1 MAEETKAKASVL
13 LTGIDELSPKLGA
26 LRVKVDDFKKNLEQT
41 GLGKLD
47 ISGLFK
53 GGSVITPF
61 VDGIKSAAA
70 FQGKLA
76 EVSETAKTVDLP
88 ETPKAAAQNMNVF
101 SASMEKVSA
110 AVDAALVPAVGAL
123 VVGLEPMLTQVGSL
137 LADNP
142 KLVEGLAA
150 GAIAFSAMQAAVTG
164 MTQVMDVM
172 SMVLKTNPI
181 MLIAMGIAVAA
192 GLIVA
197 NWTPISAFFTGLWE
211 SVKNAGASAMATL
224 RSVLDWRPLEALA
237 ALWEPVTGFFSG
249 IWDKVKVV
257 TAPVIDFFKS
267 VFSWS
272 PAGLILE
279 NWGPLTG
286 LFSAIWELLKALSV
300 PVMAFLRNLFDFSP
314 MQMINSAW
322 GGVVRFFEPMF
333 SGLRKA
339 AQTAKEFLVSLFDF
353 SPMQMINS
361 AWGGVVGF
369 FEPMFS
375 GLRKVAQP
383 AKDFLVSLFDFSPM
397 QMITSAWGGVVA
409 YFQPV
414 WTTLQSAV
422 QSTRD
427 TLRALF
433 DFFPMEMI
441 TSAWGGVVG
450 FFEPIWTALQTSV
463 QQVKGF
469 FTGLFEWSPLEQ
481 IAQYWQPIGEVFS
494 ALWGVVLALSAPVVD
509 FLHGLF
515 EWKPLDQ
522 IIESWGPIV
531 GWFGELWQKL
541 QTVIAPIKELFDGG
555 FAGLIAKVTGKVET
569 LTEAQRQTNAEGKGE
584 LAPAFFGASPKP
596 EGGSALQG
604 GSLPQ
609 SSGAL
614 IQQSAANNRTQLE
627 GGLTVRFENAPAGLR
642 TDQPQTNQPGLALSS
657 RIGYRSLSMGG
668 SNELA

>member
-1 MAEETKAKASVL
+1 MADEEKKTPKPVL
-13 LTGIDELSPKLGA
+13 ITGIDELSPKLGA
-26 LRVKVDDFKKNLEQT
+26 LRMKVESFKNNLEQT

-47 ISGLFK
+47 ISGLFN

-70 FQGKLA
+70 FQGKLS
-76 EVSETAKTVDLP
+76 EVSDTAKTVDLP
-88 ETPKAAAQNMNVF
+88 AAPTAATQNMNVL
-101 SASMEKVSA
+101 SASMQKVSA

-123 VVGLEPMLTQVGSL
+123 VVGLEPTLTQVGSL

-150 GAIAFSAMQAAVTG
+150 GAIAFSAMQTAVTG

-172 SMVLKTNPI
+172 SIVLKTNPI

-197 NWTPISAFFTGLWE
+197 NWTPISAFFTGMWE
-211 SVKNAGASAMATL
+211 GVKNAGASAMATL
-224 RSVLDWRPLEALA
+224 RSVLDWRPLAALA
-237 ALWEPVTGFFSG
+237 ALWEPVTGFFSA
-249 IWDKVKVV
+249 IWDKVTVV

-267 VFSWS
+267 VFAWS
-272 PAGLILE
+272 PAGMIIE

-314 MQMINSAW
+314 MQMITDAW
-322 GGVVRFFEPMF
+322 GGVLTFFEPMF
-333 SGLRKA
+333 
-339 AQTAKEFLVSLFDF
+339 
-353 SPMQMINS
+353 
-361 AWGGVVGF
+361 
-369 FEPMFS
+369 
-375 GLRKVAQP
+375 
-383 AKDFLVSLFDFSPM
+383 
-397 QMITSAWGGVVA
+397 
-409 YFQPV
+409 
-414 WTTLQSAV
+414 TTLQSAV

-427 TLRALF
+427 ILRTLF
-433 DFFPMEMI
+433 DFFPMEML

-450 FFEPIWTALQTSV
+450 FFEPIWMALQTSV
-463 QQVKGF
+463 QRVRGF
-469 FTGLFEWSPLEQ
+469 FTSLFEWSPLEQ

-509 FLHGLF
+509 FLHSLF

-522 IIESWGPIV
+522 IIESWGPITE
-531 GWFGELWQKL
+531 WFGELWQKL

-584 LAPAFFGASPKP
+584 LAPAFFAASPAP
-596 EGGSALQG
+596 AGNGTLQS

-609 SSGAL
+609 TSSAL

-642 TDQPQTNQPGLALSS
+642 TEQPQTNQPGLAVSS

-668 SNELA
+668 SQ

>member
-26 LRVKVDDFKKNLEQT
+26 LRVKVESFKNNLEQT

-76 EVSETAKTVDLP
+76 EVGDAAKAVDLP
-88 ETPKAAAQNMNVF
+88 ATPKVAAQNMNVF

-150 GAIAFSAMQAAVTG
+150 GAIAFSAMQTAVTG

-192 GLIVA
+192 GLIYA
-197 NWTPISAFFTGLWE
+197 NWTPISAFFKGMWE
-211 SVKNAGASAMATL
+211 GVKNIGVSAMATL
-224 RSVLDWRPLEALA
+224 RSILDWRPLDALA
-237 ALWEPVTGFFSG
+237 ALWSPVAGFFSG
-249 IWDKVKVV
+249 IWDKVKAV

-267 VFSWS
+267 VFSWT
-272 PAGLILE
+272 PAGMILE
-279 NWGPLTG
+279 NWAPLTG
-286 LFSAIWELLKALSV
+286 LFSAIWDLLKALSV
-300 PVMAFLRNLFDFSP
+300 PVMAFLKGLFDWTP
-314 MQMINSAW
+314 LGMIINNW
-322 GGVVRFFEPMF
+322 GSITGFFASIWTALQP
-333 SGLRKA
+333 A
-339 AQTAKEFLVSLFDF
+339 AQAIKDFFGTLFDY
-353 SPMQMINS
+353 SPLGMIVNN
-361 AWGGVVGF
+361 WGSIV
-369 FEPMFS
+369 
-375 GLRKVAQP
+375 
-383 AKDFLVSLFDFSPM
+383 
-397 QMITSAWGGVVA
+397 T
-409 YFQPV
+409 
-414 WTTLQSAV
+414 
-422 QSTRD
+422 
-427 TLRALF
+427 
-433 DFFPMEMI
+433 
-441 TSAWGGVVG
+441 
-450 FFEPIWTALQTSV
+450 FFEPIWAALQTSA
-463 QQVKGF
+463 QQIKSF
-469 FTGLFEWSPLEQ
+469 FQSLFEWSPLEQ
-481 IAQYWQPIGEVFS
+481 IAMYWQPISEVFS
-494 ALWGVVLALSAPVVD
+494 ALWGVVQALAAPVLE
-509 FLHGLF
+509 FLHNMF
-515 EWKPLDQ
+515 EWTPLGQ
-522 IIESWGPIV
+522 IIKNWGPITE
-531 GWFGELWQKL
+531 WFGELWQKL

-569 LTEAQRQTNAEGKGE
+569 FTEAQRQTNAEGKGE
-584 LAPAFFGASPKP
+584 LAPAFFGATPQAA
-596 EGGSALQG
+596 GNGALQS

-614 IQQSAANNRTQLE
+614 IQQSAINNRTQLE

-642 TDQPQTNQPGLALSS
+642 TDQPQSNQPGLALSS
-657 RIGYRSLSMGG
+657 RIGYRSLSAGG

>member
-70 FQGKLA
+70 FQGKLT

-150 GAIAFSAMQAAVTG
+150 GAIAFSAMQTAVTG

-197 NWTPISAFFTGLWE
+197 NWTPISAFFTGLWD

-224 RSVLDWRPLEALA
+224 RSILDWRPLETLA

-249 IWDKVKVV
+249 IWDKVKTV

-339 AQTAKEFLVSLFDF
+339 AQ
-353 SPMQMINS
+353 
-361 AWGGVVGF
+361 
-369 FEPMFS
+369 
-375 GLRKVAQP
+375 P

-397 QMITSAWGGVVA
+397 QMITSAWGGVIA

-422 QSTRD
+422 QITRD
-427 TLRALF
+427 TLRTLF

-450 FFEPIWTALQTSV
+450 FFEPIWTALQASV

-569 LTEAQRQTNAEGKGE
+569 LTQAQRQTNAEGKGE

-657 RIGYRSLSMGG
+657 RIGYRSLSAGG

>member
-1 MAEETKAKASVL
+1 MADEEKKTPKPVL
-13 LTGIDELSPKLGA
+13 ITGIDELSPKLGA
-26 LRVKVDDFKKNLEQT
+26 LRMKVESFKNNLEQT

-47 ISGLFK
+47 ISGLFN

-70 FQGKLA
+70 FQGKLS
-76 EVSETAKTVDLP
+76 EVSDTAKTVDLP
-88 ETPKAAAQNMNVF
+88 AAPTAATQNMNVF
-101 SASMEKVSA
+101 SASMQKVSA

-150 GAIAFSAMQAAVTG
+150 GAIAFSAMQTAVTG

-172 SMVLKTNPI
+172 SIVLKTNPI

-197 NWTPISAFFTGLWE
+197 NWTPISAFFTGMWE
-211 SVKNAGASAMATL
+211 GVKNIGASAMATL
-224 RSVLDWRPLEALA
+224 RSVLDWRPLAALA
-237 ALWEPVTGFFSG
+237 ALWEPVTGFFSA
-249 IWDKVKVV
+249 IWDKVMVV

-267 VFSWS
+267 VFAWS
-272 PAGLILE
+272 PAGMIIE
-279 NWGPLTG
+279 NWRPLTG

-314 MQMINSAW
+314 MQMITDAW
-322 GGVVRFFEPMF
+322 GGVVTFFEPMF
-333 SGLRKA
+333 
-339 AQTAKEFLVSLFDF
+339 
-353 SPMQMINS
+353 
-361 AWGGVVGF
+361 
-369 FEPMFS
+369 
-375 GLRKVAQP
+375 
-383 AKDFLVSLFDFSPM
+383 
-397 QMITSAWGGVVA
+397 
-409 YFQPV
+409 
-414 WTTLQSAV
+414 TTLQSAV

-427 TLRALF
+427 ILRTLF
-433 DFFPMEMI
+433 DFFPMEML

-450 FFEPIWTALQTSV
+450 FFEPIWMALQTSV
-463 QQVKGF
+463 QRVRGF
-469 FTGLFEWSPLEQ
+469 FTSLFEWSPLEQ

-509 FLHGLF
+509 FLHSLF

-522 IIESWGPIV
+522 IIESWGPITE
-531 GWFGELWQKL
+531 WFGELWQKL

-584 LAPAFFGASPKP
+584 LAPAFFAASPAP
-596 EGGSALQG
+596 AGNGTLQS

-609 SSGAL
+609 TSSAL

-642 TDQPQTNQPGLALSS
+642 TEQPQTNQPGLAVSS

-668 SNELA
+668 SQ

>member
-110 AVDAALVPAVGAL
+110 AVDAALVPVVGAL

-150 GAIAFSAMQAAVTG
+150 GAIAFSAMQTAVTG

-197 NWTPISAFFTGLWE
+197 NWTPISAFFSGLWE
-211 SVKNAGASAMATL
+211 GVKNAGASAMATL

-237 ALWEPVTGFFSG
+237 ALWEPVTAFFSG
-249 IWDKVKVV
+249 IWDKVKAV

-272 PAGLILE
+272 PAGMILE

-300 PVMAFLRNLFDFSP
+300 PVISFLKGLFDWTPLGMIINNWGAISGFFASIWAALQPAAQAIKDFFGSLFDSSP
-314 MQMINSAW
+314 LGMLVNNW
-322 GGVVRFFEPMF
+322 GSVVTFFEP
-333 SGLRKA
+333 
-339 AQTAKEFLVSLFDF
+339 
-353 SPMQMINS
+353 
-361 AWGGVVGF
+361 
-369 FEPMFS
+369 
-375 GLRKVAQP
+375 
-383 AKDFLVSLFDFSPM
+383 
-397 QMITSAWGGVVA
+397 
-409 YFQPV
+409 V
-414 WTTLQSAV
+414 WA
-422 QSTRD
+422 
-427 TLRALF
+427 
-433 DFFPMEMI
+433 
-441 TSAWGGVVG
+441 
-450 FFEPIWTALQTSV
+450 ALQTSA
-463 QQVKGF
+463 QTIKSF
-469 FTGLFEWSPLEQ
+469 FQSLFEWSPLEQ
-481 IAQYWQPIGEVFS
+481 IAQYWQPISEVFS
-494 ALWGVVLALSAPVVD
+494 ALWGVVQALAAPVLE
-509 FLHGLF
+509 FLHNMF
-515 EWKPLDQ
+515 EWTPLGQ
-522 IIESWGPIV
+522 IIKNWGPITE
-531 GWFGELWQKL
+531 WFGELWQKL

-584 LAPAFFGASPKP
+584 LAPAFFGASAKT
-596 EGGSALQG
+596 EGGGALQG

>member
-1 MAEETKAKASVL
+1 MADEEKKTPKPVL
-13 LTGIDELSPKLGA
+13 ITGIDELSPKLGA
-26 LRVKVDDFKKNLEQT
+26 LRMKVESFKNNLEQT

-47 ISGLFK
+47 ISGLFN

-70 FQGKLA
+70 FQGKLS
-76 EVSETAKTVDLP
+76 EVSDTAKTVDLP
-88 ETPKAAAQNMNVF
+88 AAPTVATQNMNVF
-101 SASMEKVSA
+101 SASMQKVSA

-150 GAIAFSAMQAAVTG
+150 GAIAFSAMQTAVTG

-172 SMVLKTNPI
+172 SIVLKTNPI

-197 NWTPISAFFTGLWE
+197 NWTPISAFFTGMWE
-211 SVKNAGASAMATL
+211 GVKNIGASAMATL
-224 RSVLDWRPLEALA
+224 RSALDWRPLAALA
-237 ALWEPVTGFFSG
+237 ALWEPVTGFFSA
-249 IWDKVKVV
+249 IWDKVTVV

-272 PAGLILE
+272 PAGMIIE
-279 NWGPLTG
+279 NWGSLTG
-286 LFSAIWELLKALSV
+286 LFSAIWELLEALSV

-314 MQMINSAW
+314 MQMITDAW
-322 GGVVRFFEPMF
+322 GGVVTFFEPMF
-333 SGLRKA
+333 
-339 AQTAKEFLVSLFDF
+339 
-353 SPMQMINS
+353 
-361 AWGGVVGF
+361 
-369 FEPMFS
+369 
-375 GLRKVAQP
+375 
-383 AKDFLVSLFDFSPM
+383 
-397 QMITSAWGGVVA
+397 
-409 YFQPV
+409 
-414 WTTLQSAV
+414 TTLQSAV

-427 TLRALF
+427 ILRTLF
-433 DFFPMEMI
+433 DFFPMEML

-450 FFEPIWTALQTSV
+450 FFEPIWMALQTSV
-463 QQVKGF
+463 QRVRGF
-469 FTGLFEWSPLEQ
+469 FTSLFEWSPLEQ

-509 FLHGLF
+509 FLHSLF

-522 IIESWGPIV
+522 IIESWGPITE
-531 GWFGELWQKL
+531 WFGELWQKL

-584 LAPAFFGASPKP
+584 LAPAFFAASPAP
-596 EGGSALQG
+596 AGNGTLQS

-609 SSGAL
+609 TSSAL

-642 TDQPQTNQPGLALSS
+642 TEQPQTNQPGLAVSS

-668 SNELA
+668 SQ

>member
-26 LRVKVDDFKKNLEQT
+26 LRVKVESFKNNLEQT

-70 FQGKLA
+70 FHGKLA
-76 EVSETAKTVDLP
+76 EVGDAAKAVDLP
-88 ETPKAAAQNMNVF
+88 ATPKVAAQNMNVF

-150 GAIAFSAMQAAVTG
+150 GAIAFSAMQTAVTG

-192 GLIVA
+192 GLIYA
-197 NWTPISAFFTGLWE
+197 NWTPISAFFKGMWE
-211 SVKNAGASAMATL
+211 GVKNIGVSAMATL
-224 RSVLDWRPLEALA
+224 RSILDWRPLDALA
-237 ALWEPVTGFFSG
+237 ALWSPVAGFFSG
-249 IWDKVKVV
+249 IWDKVKAV

-267 VFSWS
+267 VFSWT
-272 PAGLILE
+272 PAGMILE
-279 NWGPLTG
+279 NWAPLTG
-286 LFSAIWELLKALSV
+286 LFSAIWDLLKALSV
-300 PVMAFLRNLFDFSP
+300 PVMAFLKGLFDWTP
-314 MQMINSAW
+314 LGMIINNW
-322 GGVVRFFEPMF
+322 GSITGFFASIWTALQP
-333 SGLRKA
+333 A
-339 AQTAKEFLVSLFDF
+339 AQAIKDFFGTLFDY
-353 SPMQMINS
+353 SPLGMIVNN
-361 AWGGVVGF
+361 WGSIV
-369 FEPMFS
+369 
-375 GLRKVAQP
+375 
-383 AKDFLVSLFDFSPM
+383 
-397 QMITSAWGGVVA
+397 T
-409 YFQPV
+409 
-414 WTTLQSAV
+414 
-422 QSTRD
+422 
-427 TLRALF
+427 
-433 DFFPMEMI
+433 
-441 TSAWGGVVG
+441 
-450 FFEPIWTALQTSV
+450 FFEPIWAALQTSA
-463 QQVKGF
+463 QQIKSF
-469 FTGLFEWSPLEQ
+469 FQSLFEWSPLEQ
-481 IAQYWQPIGEVFS
+481 IAMYWQPISEVFS
-494 ALWGVVLALSAPVVD
+494 ALWGVVQALAAPVLE
-509 FLHGLF
+509 FLHNMF
-515 EWKPLDQ
+515 EWTPLGQ
-522 IIESWGPIV
+522 IIKNWGPITE
-531 GWFGELWQKL
+531 WFGELWQKL

-569 LTEAQRQTNAEGKGE
+569 FTEAQRQTNAEGKGE
-584 LAPAFFGASPKP
+584 LAPAFFGATPQAAN
-596 EGGSALQG
+596 GALQS

-614 IQQSAANNRTQLE
+614 IQQSAINNRTQLE

-642 TDQPQTNQPGLALSS
+642 TDQPQSNQPGLALSS
-657 RIGYRSLSMGG
+657 RIGYRSLSAGG

>member
-1 MAEETKAKASVL
+1 MADEEKKTPKPVL
-13 LTGIDELSPKLGA
+13 ITGIDELSPKLGA
-26 LRVKVDDFKKNLEQT
+26 LRMKVESFKNNLEQT

-47 ISGLFK
+47 ISGLFN

-70 FQGKLA
+70 FQGKLS
-76 EVSETAKTVDLP
+76 EVSDTAKTVDLP
-88 ETPKAAAQNMNVF
+88 AAPTAATQNMNVF
-101 SASMEKVSA
+101 SASMQKVSA

-150 GAIAFSAMQAAVTG
+150 GAIAFSAMQTAVTG

-172 SMVLKTNPI
+172 SIVLKTNPI

-197 NWTPISAFFTGLWE
+197 NWTPISAFFTGMWE
-211 SVKNAGASAMATL
+211 GVKNIGASAMATL
-224 RSVLDWRPLEALA
+224 RSVLDWRPLAALA
-237 ALWEPVTGFFSG
+237 ALWEPVTGFFSA
-249 IWDKVKVV
+249 IWDKVTVV

-272 PAGLILE
+272 PAGMIIE

-286 LFSAIWELLKALSV
+286 LFSAIWELLEALSV

-314 MQMINSAW
+314 MQMITDAW
-322 GGVVRFFEPMF
+322 GGVVKFFEPMF
-333 SGLRKA
+333 
-339 AQTAKEFLVSLFDF
+339 
-353 SPMQMINS
+353 
-361 AWGGVVGF
+361 
-369 FEPMFS
+369 
-375 GLRKVAQP
+375 
-383 AKDFLVSLFDFSPM
+383 
-397 QMITSAWGGVVA
+397 
-409 YFQPV
+409 
-414 WTTLQSAV
+414 TTLQSAV

-427 TLRALF
+427 ILRTLF
-433 DFFPMEMI
+433 DFFPMEML

-450 FFEPIWTALQTSV
+450 FFEPIWMALQTSV
-463 QQVKGF
+463 QRVRGF
-469 FTGLFEWSPLEQ
+469 FTSLFEWSPLEQ

-509 FLHGLF
+509 FLHSLF

-522 IIESWGPIV
+522 IIESWGPITE
-531 GWFGELWQKL
+531 WFGELWQKL

-584 LAPAFFGASPKP
+584 LAPAFFAASPAP
-596 EGGSALQG
+596 AGNGTLQS

-609 SSGAL
+609 TSSAL
-614 IQQSAANNRTQLE
+614 IQQSAANNRTQLQ

-642 TDQPQTNQPGLALSS
+642 TEQPQTNQPGLAVSS

-668 SNELA
+668 SQ

>member
-1 MAEETKAKASVL
+1 MADEEKKTPKPVL
-13 LTGIDELSPKLGA
+13 ITGIDELSPKLGA
-26 LRVKVDDFKKNLEQT
+26 LRMKVESFKNNLEQT

-47 ISGLFK
+47 ISGLFN

-70 FQGKLA
+70 FQGKLS
-76 EVSETAKTVDLP
+76 EVSDTAKTVDLP
-88 ETPKAAAQNMNVF
+88 AAPTAATQNMNVF
-101 SASMEKVSA
+101 SASMQKVSA

-150 GAIAFSAMQAAVTG
+150 GAIAFSAMQTAVTG

-197 NWTPISAFFTGLWE
+197 NWTPISAFFTGMWE
-211 SVKNAGASAMATL
+211 GVKNAGARAMATL
-224 RSVLDWRPLEALA
+224 RLVLDWRPLAAMA
-237 ALWEPVTGFFSG
+237 ALWEPVTEFFSA
-249 IWDKVKVV
+249 IWDKVMAV

-267 VFSWS
+267 VFAWS
-272 PAGLILE
+272 PAGMIIE

-314 MQMINSAW
+314 MQMITDAW
-322 GGVVRFFEPMF
+322 GGVVTFFEPIF
-333 SGLRKA
+333 
-339 AQTAKEFLVSLFDF
+339 
-353 SPMQMINS
+353 
-361 AWGGVVGF
+361 
-369 FEPMFS
+369 
-375 GLRKVAQP
+375 
-383 AKDFLVSLFDFSPM
+383 
-397 QMITSAWGGVVA
+397 
-409 YFQPV
+409 
-414 WTTLQSAV
+414 TTLQSAV

-427 TLRALF
+427 ILRTLF
-433 DFFPMEMI
+433 DFFPMEML

-450 FFEPIWTALQTSV
+450 FFEPIWMALQTSV
-463 QQVKGF
+463 QRVRGF
-469 FTGLFEWSPLEQ
+469 FTSLFEWSPLEQ

-509 FLHGLF
+509 FLHSLF

-522 IIESWGPIV
+522 IIESWGPITE
-531 GWFGELWQKL
+531 WFGELWQKL

-584 LAPAFFGASPKP
+584 LAPAFFAASPAP
-596 EGGSALQG
+596 AGNGTLQS

-609 SSGAL
+609 TSSAL
-614 IQQSAANNRTQLE
+614 IQQSAANNRTQLQ

-642 TDQPQTNQPGLALSS
+642 TEQPQTNQPGLAVSS

-668 SNELA
+668 SQ

>member
-88 ETPKAAAQNMNVF
+88 DTPKAAAQNMNVF

-150 GAIAFSAMQAAVTG
+150 GAIAFSAMQTAVTG

-224 RSVLDWRPLEALA
+224 RSVLDWRPLDALA

-249 IWDKVKVV
+249 IWDKVKTV

-272 PAGLILE
+272 PAGMILE

-300 PVMAFLRNLFDFSP
+300 PVMSFLKGLFDWTPLGMIINNWGAISGFFASIWAALQPAAQAIKDFFGTLFDYSP
-314 MQMINSAW
+314 LGMLVNNW
-322 GGVVRFFEPMF
+322 GSVVTFFEPVWAALQA
-333 SGLRKA
+333 S
-339 AQTAKEFLVSLFDF
+339 AQTIKS
-353 SPMQMINS
+353 
-361 AWGGVVGF
+361 F
-369 FEPMFS
+369 F
-375 GLRKVAQP
+375 
-383 AKDFLVSLFDFSPM
+383 
-397 QMITSAWGGVVA
+397 
-409 YFQPV
+409 
-414 WTTLQSAV
+414 QS
-422 QSTRD
+422 
-427 TLRALF
+427 
-433 DFFPMEMI
+433 
-441 TSAWGGVVG
+441 
-450 FFEPIWTALQTSV
+450 
-463 QQVKGF
+463 
-469 FTGLFEWSPLEQ
+469 LFEWSPLEQ
-481 IAQYWQPIGEVFS
+481 IAQYWQPISEVFS
-494 ALWGVVLALSAPVVD
+494 ALWGVVQALAAPVLE
-509 FLHGLF
+509 FLHNMF
-515 EWKPLDQ
+515 EWTPLGQ
-522 IIESWGPIV
+522 IIKNWGPITE
-531 GWFGELWQKL
+531 WFGELWQKL

-584 LAPAFFGASPKP
+584 LAPAFFGASSKP

-609 SSGAL
+609 SSSAL

-642 TDQPQTNQPGLALSS
+642 TDQPQTNQPGLALNS

>member
-1 MAEETKAKASVL
+1 MADEEKKTPKPVL
-13 LTGIDELSPKLGA
+13 ITGIDELSPKLGA
-26 LRVKVDDFKKNLEQT
+26 LRMKVESFKNNLEQT

-47 ISGLFK
+47 ISGLFN

-70 FQGKLA
+70 FQGKLS
-76 EVSETAKTVDLP
+76 EVSDTAKTVDLP
-88 ETPKAAAQNMNVF
+88 AAPTAATQNMNVF
-101 SASMEKVSA
+101 SASMQKVSA

-150 GAIAFSAMQAAVTG
+150 GAIAFSAMQTAVTG

-172 SMVLKTNPI
+172 SIVLKTNPI

-197 NWTPISAFFTGLWE
+197 NWTPISAFFTGMWE
-211 SVKNAGASAMATL
+211 GVKNIGASAMATL
-224 RSVLDWRPLEALA
+224 RSVLDWRPLAALA
-237 ALWEPVTGFFSG
+237 ALWEPVTGFFSA
-249 IWDKVKVV
+249 IWDKVMVV

-267 VFSWS
+267 VFAWS
-272 PAGLILE
+272 PAGMIIE
-279 NWGPLTG
+279 NWRPLTG
-286 LFSAIWELLKALSV
+286 LFSAIWELLEALSV

-314 MQMINSAW
+314 MQMITDAW
-322 GGVVRFFEPMF
+322 GGVVTFFEPMF
-333 SGLRKA
+333 
-339 AQTAKEFLVSLFDF
+339 
-353 SPMQMINS
+353 
-361 AWGGVVGF
+361 
-369 FEPMFS
+369 
-375 GLRKVAQP
+375 
-383 AKDFLVSLFDFSPM
+383 
-397 QMITSAWGGVVA
+397 
-409 YFQPV
+409 
-414 WTTLQSAV
+414 TTLQSAV

-427 TLRALF
+427 ILRTLF
-433 DFFPMEMI
+433 DFFPMEML

-450 FFEPIWTALQTSV
+450 FFEPIWMALQTSV
-463 QQVKGF
+463 QRVRGF
-469 FTGLFEWSPLEQ
+469 FTSLFEWSPLEQ

-509 FLHGLF
+509 FLHSLF

-522 IIESWGPIV
+522 IIESWGPITE
-531 GWFGELWQKL
+531 WFGELWQKL

-584 LAPAFFGASPKP
+584 LAPAFFAASPAP
-596 EGGSALQG
+596 AGNGTLQS

-609 SSGAL
+609 TSSAL
-614 IQQSAANNRTQLE
+614 IQQSAANNRTQLQ

-642 TDQPQTNQPGLALSS
+642 TEQPQTNQPGLAVSS

-668 SNELA
+668 SQ

>member
-1 MAEETKAKASVL
+1 MADEEKKTPKPVL
-13 LTGIDELSPKLGA
+13 ITGIDELSPKLGA
-26 LRVKVDDFKKNLEQT
+26 LRMKVESFKNNLEQT

-47 ISGLFK
+47 ISGLFN

-70 FQGKLA
+70 FQGKLS
-76 EVSETAKTVDLP
+76 EVSDTAKTVDLP
-88 ETPKAAAQNMNVF
+88 AAPTAATQNMNVF
-101 SASMEKVSA
+101 SASMQKVSA

-150 GAIAFSAMQAAVTG
+150 GAIAFSAMQTAVTG

-172 SMVLKTNPI
+172 SIVLKTNPI

-197 NWTPISAFFTGLWE
+197 NWTPISAFFTGMWE
-211 SVKNAGASAMATL
+211 GVKNAGARAMATL
-224 RSVLDWRPLEALA
+224 RLVLDWRPLAAMA
-237 ALWEPVTGFFSG
+237 ALWEPVTEFFSA
-249 IWDKVKVV
+249 IWDKVMAV

-267 VFSWS
+267 VFAWS
-272 PAGLILE
+272 PAGMIIE

-286 LFSAIWELLKALSV
+286 LFSAIWELLKALGV

-314 MQMINSAW
+314 MQMITDAW
-322 GGVVRFFEPMF
+322 GGVVTFFEPIF
-333 SGLRKA
+333 
-339 AQTAKEFLVSLFDF
+339 
-353 SPMQMINS
+353 
-361 AWGGVVGF
+361 
-369 FEPMFS
+369 
-375 GLRKVAQP
+375 
-383 AKDFLVSLFDFSPM
+383 
-397 QMITSAWGGVVA
+397 
-409 YFQPV
+409 
-414 WTTLQSAV
+414 TTLQSAV

-427 TLRALF
+427 ILRTLF
-433 DFFPMEMI
+433 DFFPMEML

-450 FFEPIWTALQTSV
+450 FFEPIWMALQTSV
-463 QQVKGF
+463 QRVRGF
-469 FTGLFEWSPLEQ
+469 FTSLFEWSPLEQ

-509 FLHGLF
+509 FLHSLF

-522 IIESWGPIV
+522 IIESWGPITE
-531 GWFGELWQKL
+531 WFGELWQKL

-584 LAPAFFGASPKP
+584 LAPAFFAASPAP
-596 EGGSALQG
+596 AGNGTLQS

-609 SSGAL
+609 TSSAL
-614 IQQSAANNRTQLE
+614 IQQSAANNRTQLQ

-642 TDQPQTNQPGLALSS
+642 TEQPQTNQPGLAVSS

-668 SNELA
+668 SQ

>member
-1 MAEETKAKASVL
+1 MADEEKKTPKPVL
-13 LTGIDELSPKLGA
+13 ITGIDELSPKLGA
-26 LRVKVDDFKKNLEQT
+26 LRMKVESFKNNLEQT

-47 ISGLFK
+47 ISGLFN

-70 FQGKLA
+70 FQGKLS
-76 EVSETAKTVDLP
+76 EVSDTAKTVDLP
-88 ETPKAAAQNMNVF
+88 AAPIAATQNMNVF
-101 SASMEKVSA
+101 SASMQKVSA

-150 GAIAFSAMQAAVTG
+150 GAIAFSAMQTAVTG

-197 NWTPISAFFTGLWE
+197 NWTPISAFFTGMWE
-211 SVKNAGASAMATL
+211 GVKNIGASAMATL
-224 RSVLDWRPLEALA
+224 RSALDWRPLAALA
-237 ALWEPVTGFFSG
+237 ALWEPVTGFFSA
-249 IWDKVKVV
+249 IWDKVTVV

-267 VFSWS
+267 VFAWS
-272 PAGLILE
+272 PAGMIIE
-279 NWGPLTG
+279 NWGSLTG
-286 LFSAIWELLKALSV
+286 LFSAIWELLEALSV

-314 MQMINSAW
+314 MQMITDAW
-322 GGVVRFFEPMF
+322 GGVVTFFEPMF
-333 SGLRKA
+333 
-339 AQTAKEFLVSLFDF
+339 
-353 SPMQMINS
+353 
-361 AWGGVVGF
+361 
-369 FEPMFS
+369 
-375 GLRKVAQP
+375 
-383 AKDFLVSLFDFSPM
+383 
-397 QMITSAWGGVVA
+397 
-409 YFQPV
+409 
-414 WTTLQSAV
+414 TTLQSAV

-427 TLRALF
+427 ILRTLF
-433 DFFPMEMI
+433 DFFPMEML
-441 TSAWGGVVG
+441 TSAWGAVVG
-450 FFEPIWTALQTSV
+450 FFEPIWMALQTSV
-463 QQVKGF
+463 QRVRGF
-469 FTGLFEWSPLEQ
+469 FTSLFEWSPLEQ

-509 FLHGLF
+509 FLHSLF

-522 IIESWGPIV
+522 IIESWGPITE
-531 GWFGELWQKL
+531 WFGELWQKL

-584 LAPAFFGASPKP
+584 LAPAFFAASPAP
-596 EGGSALQG
+596 AGNGTLQS

-609 SSGAL
+609 TSSAL
-614 IQQSAANNRTQLE
+614 IQQSAANNRTQLQ

-642 TDQPQTNQPGLALSS
+642 TEQPQTNQPGLAVSS

-668 SNELA
+668 SQ

>member
-1 MAEETKAKASVL
+1 MADEEKKTPKPVL
-13 LTGIDELSPKLGA
+13 ITGIDELSPKLGA
-26 LRVKVDDFKKNLEQT
+26 LRMKVESFKNNLEQT

-47 ISGLFK
+47 ISGLFN

-70 FQGKLA
+70 FQGKLS
-76 EVSETAKTVDLP
+76 EVSDTAKTVDLP
-88 ETPKAAAQNMNVF
+88 AAPTAATQNMNVF
-101 SASMEKVSA
+101 SASMQKVSA

-150 GAIAFSAMQAAVTG
+150 GAIAFSAMQTAVTG

-181 MLIAMGIAVAA
+181 MLIALGIAVAA

-197 NWTPISAFFTGLWE
+197 NWTPISAFFTGMWE
-211 SVKNAGASAMATL
+211 GVKNAGASAMATL
-224 RSVLDWRPLEALA
+224 RSVLDWRPLAALA
-237 ALWEPVTGFFSG
+237 ALWEPVTGFFSA
-249 IWDKVKVV
+249 IWDKVTVV

-267 VFSWS
+267 VFLWS
-272 PAGLILE
+272 PAGMIIE

-314 MQMINSAW
+314 MQMLTDAW
-322 GGVVRFFEPMF
+322 GGVVTFFEPMF
-333 SGLRKA
+333 
-339 AQTAKEFLVSLFDF
+339 
-353 SPMQMINS
+353 
-361 AWGGVVGF
+361 
-369 FEPMFS
+369 
-375 GLRKVAQP
+375 
-383 AKDFLVSLFDFSPM
+383 
-397 QMITSAWGGVVA
+397 
-409 YFQPV
+409 
-414 WTTLQSAV
+414 TTLQSAV

-427 TLRALF
+427 ILRTLF
-433 DFFPMEMI
+433 DFFPMEML

-450 FFEPIWTALQTSV
+450 FFEPIWMALQTSV
-463 QQVKGF
+463 QRVRGF
-469 FTGLFEWSPLEQ
+469 FTSLFEWSPLEQ

-509 FLHGLF
+509 FLHSLF

-522 IIESWGPIV
+522 IIESWGPITE
-531 GWFGELWQKL
+531 WFGELWQKL

-584 LAPAFFGASPKP
+584 LAPAFFAASPAP
-596 EGGSALQG
+596 AGNGALQS

-609 SSGAL
+609 TSSAL

-642 TDQPQTNQPGLALSS
+642 TEQPQTNQPGLAVSS

-668 SNELA
+668 SQ

>member
-70 FQGKLA
+70 FQGKLT

-88 ETPKAAAQNMNVF
+88 DTPKAAAQNMNVF

-150 GAIAFSAMQAAVTG
+150 GAIAFSAMQTAVTG

-211 SVKNAGASAMATL
+211 GVKNAGASAMATL
-224 RSVLDWRPLEALA
+224 RSVLDWRPLQALA

-249 IWDKVKVV
+249 IWDKVKTV

-272 PAGLILE
+272 PAGMILE

-300 PVMAFLRNLFDFSP
+300 PVMSFLKGLFDWTPLGMIINNWGAISGFFASIWAALQPAAQAIKDFFGTLFDYSP
-314 MQMINSAW
+314 LGMLVNNW
-322 GGVVRFFEPMF
+322 GSVVTFFEPVWAALQA
-333 SGLRKA
+333 S
-339 AQTAKEFLVSLFDF
+339 AQTIKS
-353 SPMQMINS
+353 
-361 AWGGVVGF
+361 F
-369 FEPMFS
+369 F
-375 GLRKVAQP
+375 
-383 AKDFLVSLFDFSPM
+383 
-397 QMITSAWGGVVA
+397 
-409 YFQPV
+409 
-414 WTTLQSAV
+414 QS
-422 QSTRD
+422 
-427 TLRALF
+427 
-433 DFFPMEMI
+433 
-441 TSAWGGVVG
+441 
-450 FFEPIWTALQTSV
+450 
-463 QQVKGF
+463 
-469 FTGLFEWSPLEQ
+469 LFEWSPLEQ
-481 IAQYWQPIGEVFS
+481 IAQYWQPISEVFS
-494 ALWGVVLALSAPVVD
+494 ALWGVVQALAAPVLE
-509 FLHGLF
+509 FLHNMF
-515 EWKPLDQ
+515 EWTPLGQ
-522 IIESWGPIV
+522 IIKNWGPITE
-531 GWFGELWQKL
+531 WFGELWQKL

-584 LAPAFFGASPKP
+584 LAPAFFGASSKP

-609 SSGAL
+609 SSSAL

-642 TDQPQTNQPGLALSS
+642 TDQPQTNQPGLALNS

>member
-1 MAEETKAKASVL
+1 MADEEKKTPKPVL
-13 LTGIDELSPKLGA
+13 ITGIDELSPKLGA
-26 LRVKVDDFKKNLEQT
+26 LRMKVESFKNNLEQT

-47 ISGLFK
+47 ISGLFN
-53 GGSVITPF
+53 GGGVITPF

-70 FQGKLA
+70 FQGKLS
-76 EVSETAKTVDLP
+76 EVSDTAKTVDLP
-88 ETPKAAAQNMNVF
+88 AAPTAATQNMNVF
-101 SASMEKVSA
+101 SASMQKVSA

-150 GAIAFSAMQAAVTG
+150 GAIAFSAMQTAVTG

-197 NWTPISAFFTGLWE
+197 NWTPISAFFTGMWE
-211 SVKNAGASAMATL
+211 GVKNIGASAMATL
-224 RSVLDWRPLEALA
+224 RSVLDWRPLAALA
-237 ALWEPVTGFFSG
+237 ALWEPVTGFFSA
-249 IWDKVKVV
+249 IWDKVTVV

-267 VFSWS
+267 VFAWS
-272 PAGLILE
+272 PAGMIIE

-286 LFSAIWELLKALSV
+286 LFSAIWELLEALSV

-314 MQMINSAW
+314 MQMITDAW
-322 GGVVRFFEPMF
+322 GGVVTFFEPMF
-333 SGLRKA
+333 
-339 AQTAKEFLVSLFDF
+339 
-353 SPMQMINS
+353 
-361 AWGGVVGF
+361 
-369 FEPMFS
+369 
-375 GLRKVAQP
+375 
-383 AKDFLVSLFDFSPM
+383 
-397 QMITSAWGGVVA
+397 
-409 YFQPV
+409 
-414 WTTLQSAV
+414 TTLQSAV

-427 TLRALF
+427 ILRTLF
-433 DFFPMEMI
+433 DFFPMEML

-450 FFEPIWTALQTSV
+450 FFEPIWMALQTSV
-463 QQVKGF
+463 QRVRGF
-469 FTGLFEWSPLEQ
+469 FTSLFEWSPLEQ

-509 FLHGLF
+509 FLHSLF

-522 IIESWGPIV
+522 IIESWGPITE
-531 GWFGELWQKL
+531 WFGELWQKL

-569 LTEAQRQTNAEGKGE
+569 FTEAQRQTNAEGKGE
-584 LAPAFFGASPKP
+584 LAPAFFAASPAP
-596 EGGSALQG
+596 AGNGTLQS

-609 SSGAL
+609 TSSAL

-642 TDQPQTNQPGLALSS
+642 TEQPQTNQPGLAVSS
-657 RIGYRSLSMGG
+657 RIGYRSLSMGD
-668 SNELA
+668 SQ

>member
-26 LRVKVDDFKKNLEQT
+26 LRVKVDDFRKNLEQT

-70 FQGKLA
+70 FQGKLS
-76 EVSETAKTVDLP
+76 EVGETAKTVDLP
-88 ETPKAAAQNMNVF
+88 ATPKAAAQNMNVF

-110 AVDAALVPAVGAL
+110 AVDAALVPAVGSL
-123 VVGLEPMLTQVGSL
+123 VVGLEPVLTQVGSL

-150 GAIAFSAMQAAVTG
+150 GAIAFSAMQTAVTG

-197 NWTPISAFFTGLWE
+197 NWTPISAFFTGMWE
-211 SVKNAGASAMATL
+211 GVKNAGASAMATL
-224 RSVLDWRPLEALA
+224 RSVLDWRPLATMA

-249 IWDKVKVV
+249 IRDKVKAV
-257 TAPVIDFFKS
+257 TAPLIEFFKS

-300 PVMAFLRNLFDFSP
+300 PVMAFLKGLFDWTPLGMIINNWGAITGFFASIWAALQPAAQAIKDFFGTLFDYSP
-314 MQMINSAW
+314 LGMLVNNW
-322 GGVVRFFEPMF
+322 GSVVTFFEP
-333 SGLRKA
+333 
-339 AQTAKEFLVSLFDF
+339 
-353 SPMQMINS
+353 
-361 AWGGVVGF
+361 
-369 FEPMFS
+369 
-375 GLRKVAQP
+375 
-383 AKDFLVSLFDFSPM
+383 
-397 QMITSAWGGVVA
+397 
-409 YFQPV
+409 V
-414 WTTLQSAV
+414 WA
-422 QSTRD
+422 
-427 TLRALF
+427 
-433 DFFPMEMI
+433 
-441 TSAWGGVVG
+441 
-450 FFEPIWTALQTSV
+450 ALQASA
-463 QQVKGF
+463 QQIKSF
-469 FTGLFEWSPLEQ
+469 FQSLFEWSPLEQ
-481 IAQYWQPIGEVFS
+481 IAQYWQPISEVFS
-494 ALWGVVLALSAPVVD
+494 ALWGVVQALAAPVLE
-509 FLHGLF
+509 FLHNMF
-515 EWKPLDQ
+515 EWTPLGQ
-522 IIESWGPIV
+522 IIKNWGPITE
-531 GWFGELWQKL
+531 WFGELWQKL

-555 FAGLIAKVTGKVET
+555 FAGLIARVTGKVET
-569 LTEAQRQTNAEGKGE
+569 LTQAQRQTNAEGKGE
-584 LAPAFFGASPKP
+584 LAPAFFGASPKT

-604 GSLPQ
+604 SSLPQ
-609 SSGAL
+609 SSSAL

-657 RIGYRSLSMGG
+657 RIGYRSLSAGG

>member
-1 MAEETKAKASVL
+1 MADEEKKTPKPVL
-13 LTGIDELSPKLGA
+13 ITGIDELSPKLGA
-26 LRVKVDDFKKNLEQT
+26 LRMKVESFKNNLEQT

-47 ISGLFK
+47 ISGLFN

-70 FQGKLA
+70 FQGKLS
-76 EVSETAKTVDLP
+76 EVSDTAKTVDLP
-88 ETPKAAAQNMNVF
+88 AAPTAATQNMNVF
-101 SASMEKVSA
+101 SASMQKVSA

-150 GAIAFSAMQAAVTG
+150 GAIAFSAMQTAVTG

-172 SMVLKTNPI
+172 SIVLKTNPI

-197 NWTPISAFFTGLWE
+197 NWTPISAFFTGMWE
-211 SVKNAGASAMATL
+211 GVKNIGASAMATL
-224 RSVLDWRPLEALA
+224 RSVLDWRPLAALA
-237 ALWEPVTGFFSG
+237 ALWEPVTGFFSA
-249 IWDKVKVV
+249 IWDKVMVV

-267 VFSWS
+267 VFAWS
-272 PAGLILE
+272 PAGMIIE
-279 NWGPLTG
+279 NWRPLTG
-286 LFSAIWELLKALSV
+286 LFSAIWELLEALSV

-314 MQMINSAW
+314 MQMITDAW
-322 GGVVRFFEPMF
+322 GGVVKFFEPMF
-333 SGLRKA
+333 
-339 AQTAKEFLVSLFDF
+339 
-353 SPMQMINS
+353 
-361 AWGGVVGF
+361 
-369 FEPMFS
+369 
-375 GLRKVAQP
+375 
-383 AKDFLVSLFDFSPM
+383 
-397 QMITSAWGGVVA
+397 
-409 YFQPV
+409 
-414 WTTLQSAV
+414 TTLQSAV

-427 TLRALF
+427 ILRTLF
-433 DFFPMEMI
+433 DFFPMQML

-450 FFEPIWTALQTSV
+450 FFEPIWMALQTSV
-463 QQVKGF
+463 QRVRGF
-469 FTGLFEWSPLEQ
+469 FTSLFEWSPLEQ
-481 IAQYWQPIGEVFS
+481 IAQYWQPISEVFS

-509 FLHGLF
+509 FLHSLF

-522 IIESWGPIV
+522 IIESWGPITE
-531 GWFGELWQKL
+531 WFGELWQKL

-584 LAPAFFGASPKP
+584 LAPAFFAASPAP
-596 EGGSALQG
+596 AGNGTLQS

-609 SSGAL
+609 TSSAL

-642 TDQPQTNQPGLALSS
+642 TEQPQTNQPGLAVSS

-668 SNELA
+668 SQ